1 MLAFFWKKKKK
12 KVGSGND
19 FLCDIKYD
27 PLLLG
32 DSFHVCDVETVSQG
46 KLSNVGYMRVPS
58 SELGKWVCAQCAG
71 LFFPFHQWGLLI
83 ASNRLSDPAYLSKGG
98 FISWTAEQ
106 HRVCTGLRE
115 GWIPEGWQSYH
126 TSDFSSSLCSEF
138 CHISLII
145 CLHTVHSIQQLQP
158 LSLCLILTSQHP
170 RCALLCFRWGPL
182 PIPEPRAVAKG
193 VWYADEPVT
202 LELKPGTV
210 HLKQMAATQLGR
222 GNCSKSEYSQQKEDN
237 GYWKAIIKCPL
248 NAFYLPGAPS
258 GIQKLRK
265 LF

>member
-1 MLAFFWKKKKK
+1 M
-12 KVGSGND
+12 D
-19 FLCDIKYD
+19 
-27 PLLLG
+27 
-32 DSFHVCDVETVSQG
+32 VCSTCRFVFSI
-46 KLSNVGYMRVPS
+46 PS
-58 SELGKWVCAQCAG
+58 VRT
-71 LFFPFHQWGLLI
+71 LLI
-83 ASNRLSDPAYLSKGG
+83 ATNRLSDPAYLSKGG

-126 TSDFSSSLCSEF
+126 TSDFSSSLCSVF

-145 CLHTVHSIQQLQP
+145 CLHTVHSLQQLQP

-182 PIPEPRAVAKG
+182 PIPEPRPVAKG

-202 LELKPGTV
+202 LELKPGPV

-222 GNCSKSEYSQQKEDN
+222 ANCSKSECSQQKEDN

-248 NAFYLPGAPS
+248 NAFYQPGAPS
-258 GIQKLRK
+258 GIQKLHK